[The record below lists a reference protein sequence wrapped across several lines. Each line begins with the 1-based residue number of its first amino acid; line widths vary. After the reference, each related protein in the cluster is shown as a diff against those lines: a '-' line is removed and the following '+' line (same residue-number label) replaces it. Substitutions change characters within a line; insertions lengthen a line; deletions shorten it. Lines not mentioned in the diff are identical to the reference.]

1 MKGCSEEE
9 HPFSYLGDELAT
21 MVRVKD
27 ILEWLDAHAP
37 FHLAA
42 AWDRCGLLVGDPM
55 AVVDRALVALDPTLE
70 TLREAEQLGCQCL
83 VTHHPLFLKPLEAV
97 RVDQF
102 PGRLVAMAL
111 RSGVNLVAAHTN
123 LDVARAG
130 TNDTLAGMLSLDSL
144 EPLEVDPAL
153 CREELYSGLG
163 RIGLLPRA
171 VPLKAFAQEVQRVS
185 CGARV
190 RVVGDPSR
198 PVSRVALCT
207 GSGGSLVE
215 LAAKVGVDVY
225 LTGDIRYHEA
235 QRALEEGM
243 ALVDM
248 GHFASERII
257 VAPVAEVLRSQA
269 AAGRLGLEVFTASR
283 EEDPFWIL

>member
-1 MKGCSEEE
+1 
-9 HPFSYLGDELAT
+9 
-21 MVRVKD
+21 MVRVQD

-37 FHLAA
+37 FRLAA
-42 AWDRCGLLVGDPM
+42 GWDRCGLQVGDPT
-55 AVVDRALVALDPTLE
+55 AAVDRVLVALDPSLE
-70 TLREAEQLGCQCL
+70 TISEAEQLGCQCL
-83 VTHHPLFLKPLEAV
+83 VTHHPLFLKPLDAV

-102 PGRLVAMAL
+102 PGGLVARAL

-130 TNDTLAGMLSLDSL
+130 TNDTLAEMLSLTSL
-144 EPLEVDPAL
+144 QPLEVDPSL
-153 CREELYSGLG
+153 CHEELYAGLG
-163 RIGLLPRA
+163 RIGLLPCA
-171 VPLKAFAQEVQRVS
+171 VPLKAFAEEVQRVS
-185 CGARV
+185 NGARA

-198 PVSRVALCT
+198 LVLRVALCT

-215 LAAKVGVDVY
+215 LAAKAGVDVY
-225 LTGDIRYHEA
+225 LTGDIKYHEA

-257 VAPVAEVLRSQA
+257 VAPVAEVLRARAS
-269 AAGRLGLEVFTASR
+269 LGELELEVFTASR
-283 EEDPFWIL
+283 EEDPFWML